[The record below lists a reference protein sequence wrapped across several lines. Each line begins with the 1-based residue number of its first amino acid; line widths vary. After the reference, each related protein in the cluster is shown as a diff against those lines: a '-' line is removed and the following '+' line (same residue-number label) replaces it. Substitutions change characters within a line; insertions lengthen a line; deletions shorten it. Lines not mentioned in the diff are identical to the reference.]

1 MDSARS
7 ERIGLVLL
15 TLALCTTIMFELGR
29 RVHDEP
35 ENCLRLECAPYQ
47 VIHSQKDS
55 EIRCYRMATW
65 VSTSP
70 INSRLLQGCSW

>member
-1 MDSARS
+1 MDSTRS

-15 TLALCTTIMFELGR
+15 TLALCTTIMSELAR
-29 RVHDEP
+29 SQSPWRASK
-35 ENCLRLECAPYQ
+35 LFAPCQ
-47 VIHSQKDS
+47 VSHGQKDG

-70 INSRLLQGCSW
+70 VNSRLLQGCSW